1 MIQCQIH
8 LNHFRR
14 RRKKLERWH
23 MYYVIHSMK
32 NQGFSKR
39 QIAEKRQLD
48 FRTVSK
54 YLAMTPEEFEESV
67 LKKERQRCLD
77 LYEGVVTDW
86 LRRHPDMSAAQ
97 VYDWLQEHYKV
108 KVAERT
114 VRRFVEGVREKYT
127 IPKAKESTRQYEAI
141 EDPPMGQQM
150 QVDIGELWVRDAYKL
165 RYIKLYCVAAV
176 LSHSRYKWGIWYTR
190 KPTANQFAQS
200 LQMCFEYLCGM
211 PEELVFDQD
220 RLLAVDENY
229 GDIIYTQQF
238 EQFRLSSGFKV
249 YLCRGSDPESKGRS
263 EAVVKFFKGNFAKN
277 RLFMDIDL
285 WNESFED
292 WLDRTGNAKRHGI
305 TKKIPAEVFEQERLF
320 LKPVPSSIKYPENI
334 LTATV
339 HKDNKIF
346 YDGNRYTVP
355 LGTYSPGREVILE
368 AEGDKLVIRDLI
380 DSYVITDHT
389 ISKEKGVLV
398 KNNNH
403 RRDTSSKLDA
413 IQDELWK
420 RLNSADEASIFL
432 TQIRRLKPRYAR
444 DQFTLIGKTL
454 DAHEQMAVWK
464 ALNYCLTHSLFS
476 AVEFRNAAEHFESRL
491 EAAAAG
497 APQTGNVIAF
507 DSAVA
512 ISKKRELSEYA
523 RIAKGGDRQ

>member
-1 MIQCQIH
+1 
-8 LNHFRR
+8 
-14 RRKKLERWH
+14 
-23 MYYVIHSMK
+23 MYYAIHSMK

-54 YLAMTPEEFEESV
+54 YLTMTPEEFEESI
-67 LKKERQRCLD
+67 LKKERRRCLD
-77 LYEGVVTDW
+77 MYEGVVADW

-97 VYDWLQEHYKV
+97 VYDWLQEHYQV
-108 KVAERT
+108 TVAERT
-114 VRRFVEGVREKYT
+114 TRRFVEGLREKYA
-127 IPKAKESTRQYEAI
+127 IPKTKESIRQYEAI
-141 EDPPMGQQM
+141 EDPPMGRQM
-150 QVDIGELWVRDAYKL
+150 QVDIGELWVRDAHKL
-165 RYIKLYCVAAV
+165 RHIKLYCVAAV
-176 LSHSRYKWGIWYTR
+176 LSHSRYKWGMWYPR
-190 KPTANQFAQS
+190 KPTAIQFVQS
-200 LQMCFEYLCGM
+200 LQTCFEYLCGM

-238 EQFRLSSGFKV
+238 EQFRLSSGFRV

-277 RLFMDIDL
+277 RLFMDIDI
-285 WNESFED
+285 WNESFEE

-320 LKPVPSSIKYPENI
+320 LKPVPSTVKYPEAI

-368 AEGDKLVIRDLI
+368 VEGDKLVIRDLI
-380 DSYVITDHT
+380 DRYVITDHP
-389 ISKEKGVLV
+389 ISKEKGILV
-398 KNNNH
+398 KNSNH
-403 RRDTSSKLDA
+403 RRDTSTKLDA
-413 IQDELWK
+413 IQGDLFK
-420 RLNSADEASIFL
+420 RLNSADEAGIFL
-432 TQIRRLKPRYAR
+432 AQIRSLKPRYAR
-444 DQFTLIGKTL
+444 DQFALIGKTL
-454 DAHEQMAVWK
+454 DAHGHMAVWR

-476 AVEFRNAAEHFESRL
+476 AVEFRNASEYFESRL
-491 EAAAAG
+491 ETAAENALLA
-497 APQTGNVIAF
+497 GNVIAF
-507 DSAVA
+507 ESAAA

-523 RIAKGGDRQ
+523 RAAKGGDQ

>member
-1 MIQCQIH
+1 
-8 LNHFRR
+8 
-14 RRKKLERWH
+14 
-23 MYYVIHSMK
+23 MYYAIHSMK

-39 QIAEKRQLD
+39 KIAEKQQLD

-54 YLAMTPEEFEESV
+54 YLAMTAEEFEESV
-67 LKKERQRCLD
+67 LKKERRRCLE

-86 LRRHPDMSAAQ
+86 LKHHPDMTSAQ

-108 KVAERT
+108 TVAERT
-114 VRRFVEGVREKYT
+114 VRRFVEDLREKHG
-127 IPKAKESTRQYEAI
+127 IQKVKESIRQYEAI
-141 EDPPMGQQM
+141 EDPPMGRQM

-165 RYIKLYCVAAV
+165 RHIKLYCVAAV

-190 KPTANQFAQS
+190 KPTAIQFVQS
-200 LQMCFEYLCGM
+200 LQMCFVYLCGM
-211 PEELVFDQD
+211 PEEIVFDQD

-277 RLFMDIDL
+277 RLFMDVDI
-285 WNESFED
+285 WNESFGE

-320 LKPVPSSIKYPENI
+320 LKPVPSAISYPEDI

-368 AEGDKLVIRDLI
+368 VEGDKLIIRDLI
-380 DSYVITDHT
+380 DNFIITDHT

-403 RRDTSSKLDA
+403 RRDTTTKLDA
-413 IQDELWK
+413 VHDSLWK
-420 RLNSADEASIFL
+420 RFNSAEEADIFL

-444 DQFTLIGKTL
+444 DQFALIGKTL
-454 DAHEQMAVWK
+454 DVHEQITVWK

-476 AVEFRNAAEHFESRL
+476 GVEFRNAAEYFNKRL

-497 APQTGNVIAF
+497 ATQIGNVINF
-507 DSAVA
+507 DSVVAV
-512 ISKKRELSEYA
+512 SKKRELSEYA
-523 RIAKGGDRQ
+523 QAAKGGDRQ